1 MQLAPCPR
9 CQRHVK
15 ISDTACPFC
24 EAPLADLAAPT
35 RSAPTVRLGRAAL
48 FAFTV
53 AAGCGDNIVARTP
66 PVDAKPDSVIDDAG
80 GVPIYA
86 AAPTPDASNGPKQG

>member
-1 MQLAPCPR
+1 M
-9 CQRHVK
+9 K

-24 EAPLADLAAPT
+24 ETSLEIERPARLAPT
-35 RSAPTVRLGRAAL
+35 IRLGRAAM

-66 PVDAKPDSVIDDAG
+66 PVDAKPDAVIDDAG

-86 AAPTPDASNGPKQG
+86 AAPTPDAGNGPKQG